1 MRIRNWDWCALG
13 LAVTLPTACGGT
25 SDASETPTAESEA
38 AFYAA
43 EREGA
48 VFTMSNA
55 STGNSVLSYHR
66 MADGSL
72 EAQGEV
78 ATGGLGSGAGLGSQG
93 SVTLS
98 EDGRFLLVVNA
109 GSNEVSSLAVHGTHL
124 TLRSKVSSGGIM
136 PTSVAERHHLVYALN
151 AGTNSNIAGFWLDPF
166 GQLIPIPGSTRAL
179 SAAMPSPAEVSI
191 APKGLGV
198 VVTEKGTSLIDV
210 FPVNFNGTLGNAE
223 THASSG
229 AVPYGFDFSPKGT
242 LVVSEAAPGAVSS
255 YSLARSGGFTAVSAS
270 VGDNQKAPCW
280 LVVTKD
286 SRFVYTANAGSS
298 SISGYSLSAD
308 GALQL
313 LDANGV
319 AGDMGKNSKPLDLA
333 LDHAEHL
340 YAIDAANHA
349 IDGFTIDASGSLT
362 PVTSVAGLPSTL
374 VGIAA
379 Y

>member
-179 SAAMPSPAEVSI
+179 SAAMPSPAEVAI

-198 VVTEKGTSLIDV
+198 VVTAPSPMASTSRRR
-210 FPVNFNGTLGNAE
+210 
-223 THASSG
+223 
-229 AVPYGFDFSPKGT
+229 VPSLFRKRPRAQCRPTRWQGP
-242 LVVSEAAPGAVSS
+242 EALPRSRH
-255 YSLARSGGFTAVSAS
+255 RSGTIRRPRV
-270 VGDNQKAPCW
+270 
-280 LVVTKD
+280 
-286 SRFVYTANAGSS
+286 GSS
-298 SISGYSLSAD
+298 SRRTAASSTPPMRAVLRSPATPW
-308 GALQL
+308 LQ
-313 LDANGV
+313 
-319 AGDMGKNSKPLDLA
+319 
-333 LDHAEHL
+333 
-340 YAIDAANHA
+340 AARCSCSMPTA
-349 IDGFTIDASGSLT
+349 
-362 PVTSVAGLPSTL
+362 
-374 VGIAA
+374 
-379 Y
+379 